1 MLQQTRVEAV
11 IPYYERFLGRFPDI
25 AALAAA
31 PEQDLLAAWSGL
43 GYYSRARKLQAAA
56 RRIVREGIP
65 STCEAIRELDGVGPY
80 TAGALASI
88 VFGLPHTAIDGNVL
102 RVISRLTNDPAEI
115 SAPATKRRFDAVA
128 LTLLDPVR
136 PGDFNQA
143 MMELGAT
150 VCKPRLPLCDVC
162 PVRTFCAARE
172 AGTERALPVKRKPPK
187 TREVRLALAL
197 FRNGSGIYLVQRD
210 AGQSRLA
217 GFWELPAKELFPGL
231 RGRVAAEFSH
241 QIVNDRFRVRV
252 SDCRVPAE
260 LPAGRWVKPDEMDAL
275 PLATITRKALSAVRN
290 APAFPPDG
298 FVSKIG

>member
-1 MLQQTRVEAV
+1 
-11 IPYYERFLGRFPDI
+11 
-25 AALAAA
+25 
-31 PEQDLLAAWSGL
+31 
-43 GYYSRARKLQAAA
+43 
-56 RRIVREGIP
+56 
-65 STCEAIRELDGVGPY
+65 
-80 TAGALASI
+80 
-88 VFGLPHTAIDGNVL
+88 
-102 RVISRLTNDPAEI
+102 
-115 SAPATKRRFDAVA
+115 
-128 LTLLDPVR
+128 
-136 PGDFNQA
+136 
-143 MMELGAT
+143 
-150 VCKPRLPLCDVC
+150 
-162 PVRTFCAARE
+162 
-172 AGTERALPVKRKPPK
+172 VKRKPPK

-290 APAFPPDG
+290 APG
-298 FVSKIG
+298 FSA